1 GTMEFL
7 AISSLLVIMAAWS
20 IYTIVLN
27 RRLVQSQNRYLQFFN
42 DSPVALIVIDK
53 KHRILK
59 WNHAAEII
67 FGWKMDEVFNK
78 DIFDFLVSSFDKE
91 YILSVL
97 QTALSAGASHSE
109 NYNVTSY
116 RKEIFCEWH
125 NRLLPGTKGD
135 MLCMIQDITATK
147 KALDELNN
155 RSAALESA
163 GDAILYTDGK
173 GLIKF
178 ANRSFFLL
186 NLGDPDDVYGTHIGT
201 YLFKDQLTFNTL
213 QLQFSTE
220 RTWKGT
226 ITKSSENGNK
236 VLSVT
241 ITAIYNYHKRLISY
255 IANLHDIT
263 QLSCHVDALTHR
275 AYHDP
280 LTGATNRAAMN
291 DRLLHAIERADRSAQ
306 QIALFFLDLN
316 DFKIVNDRYGHEAGD
331 RLLFEVAKNLRE
343 CLRNSDTL
351 SRYGGDEFVIII
363 EDIQG
368 QEHIETIR
376 TTIEAAIQ
384 KPIFIDMLTTLEIKA
399 SIGTA
404 IYPKDAADAQ
414 TLIKAADTSMYAMKR
429 KKDTPLTSKEKNLS
443 EPLPIPY
450 ADSHNR

>member
-1 GTMEFL
+1 MEFL
-7 AISSLLVIMAAWS
+7 AIPSLLVIMTAWI

-27 RRLVQSQNRYLQFFN
+27 RRLIQSQNRYSQFFN

-67 FGWKMDEVFNK
+67 FGWKIDEVFNK

-91 YILSVL
+91 HVLSVL
-97 QTALSAGASHSE
+97 QTALSAGVSQSK

-116 RKEIFCEWH
+116 RKEIFCEWR
-125 NRLLPGTKGD
+125 NRLLLGTKGEI
-135 MLCMIQDITATK
+135 LCMVQDITASK

-155 RSAALESA
+155 RSTALESA
-163 GDAILYTDGK
+163 GDAILYTDAK

-201 YLFKDQLTFNTL
+201 YLFKDQLTFNAL

-220 RTWKGT
+220 RTWKGI
-226 ITKSSENGNK
+226 ITKSSESGNK

-263 QLSCHVDALTHR
+263 QLSSRVDALTHR

-306 QIALFFLDLN
+306 QIALFFIDLN
-316 DFKIVNDRYGHEAGD
+316 DFKIVNDHYGHEAGD

-343 CLRNSDTL
+343 CLRSSDTL
-351 SRYGGDEFVIII
+351 SRYGGDEFVVII

-376 TTIEAAIQ
+376 NTIEAAIQ
-384 KPIFIDMLTTLEIKA
+384 KPIFIDSLTTLKIKA
-399 SIGTA
+399 SVGMA
-404 IYPKDAADAQ
+404 IYPKDATNAKM
-414 TLIKAADTSMYAMKR
+414 LIKAADASMYDIKR
-429 KKDTPLTSKEKNLS
+429 KKNASLATKEKTLN
-443 EPLPIPY
+443 EPSPIPY
-450 ADSHNR
+450 ADNHNR